1 MCHDLPAPFQCQSYL
16 SPFRK
21 ALHPYPIG
29 SAVLSIFHAV
39 KRVHHP
45 SLHLCVSH
53 PQPQL
58 TFGRSSEEPLPTRV
72 CLHISEAGKKHL
84 R

>member
-1 MCHDLPAPFQCQSYL
+1 MCHDLPEPFQCQSYL

-53 PQPQL
+53 QL
-58 TFGRSSEEPLPTRV
+58 TPPATTDLWPQQ
-72 CLHISEAGKKHL
+72 
-84 R
+84 